1 MRSAPTVSIRQALPV
16 SFHLVRRPTFSASS
30 QPEAAVRISAWRVA
44 FSSMP
49 SLAKAASTAEVHA
62 VPPPVSTNSPSNVNS
77 KPRALGAPA
86 ACRRDSV
93 GGWPAAAAVG
103 DLLGGMT
110 SAGYQR
116 VLSPGLMAE
125 VLLARADRLG
135 GGAFVVPGAE
145 RRCLEAFVVHV
156 LFVGIRVVLGAL
168 AVLPAGHRRLQIAHV
183 VQA

>member
-62 VPPPVSTNSPSNVNS
+62 VPPSVSTNSPRNVNS

-86 ACRRDSV
+86 ACGRDSV
-93 GGWPAAAAVG
+93 GGWPTAAAAG

-116 VLSPGLMAE
+116 VLSPELMGE
-125 VLLARADRLG
+125 VRLG

-145 RRCLEAFVVHV
+145 GRCGEAFVVHV
-156 LFVGIRVVLGAL
+156 LFAGVLSVPGVL
-168 AVLPAGHRRLQIAHV
+168 AVLHAGHRRLQIAHV
-183 VQA
+183 VEA